1 MTQHKCSECCPA
13 GNRHKE
19 DEDNRRERIHR
30 VMQNLGEQM
39 CPEDFEPKTEEACAH
54 GDEPQPP
61 KLCGWN
67 RVFQRRLFLRCCFLA
82 IADQDCNESSGQAG
96 TGRNAIACTHADQGG
111 KANGDSRAGLRR
123 LGVEP

>member
-1 MTQHKCSECCPA
+1 
-13 GNRHKE
+13 
-19 DEDNRRERIHR
+19 
-30 VMQNLGEQM
+30 MQNLGEQM

-96 TGRNAIACTHADQGG
+96 ASRNAIACTHADKDG
-111 KANGDSRAGLRR
+111 KAKAGGGCTKHTAH
-123 LGVEP
+123 GVDRVQQAATSFNRVDAGESLTESWERCAQA